1 MGGHRKKGA
10 PLPKRGHARE
20 DAPSVYLV
28 EQWGYTYEWPRRT
41 RYYLP
46 PGVTVH
52 TVRDRSGAPIAVYVR
67 ASSPQEALALY
78 IAIVC
83 SGQDQE

>member
-1 MGGHRKKGA
+1 MAEKEVPALLQDGQA
-10 PLPKRGHARE
+10 PQEGELN
-20 DAPSVYLV
+20 VYLV
-28 EQWGYTYEWPRRT
+28 EEWGVTYERPRRS

-46 PGVTVH
+46 SGARVH

-78 IAIVC
+78 IATVC
-83 SGQDQE
+83 SGRDQG